1 MKKKQY
7 RYLQVKKELFDY
19 IQGLPDQTRIPPR
32 TELVERFHVTRTTV
46 DRAISEL
53 IGKGYLTSKIGSGT
67 YVVKG
72 KTSPLEPNQSIDNWG
87 LILPNI
93 AKDSYPEL
101 VRAVE
106 DVCCASMINL
116 IICNTD
122 NDSQKEYR
130 YMQKLMNSNVSG
142 IIIVPTVNNVLLDGY
157 RELKDHGIK
166 YVFCNRRVE
175 GLNAP
180 KVVGNDFYGSNLV
193 TKYLLSKGWKK
204 PAYISVPY
212 YSTSEQRYIGYQSA
226 LCENNI
232 PLREEYVIFS
242 ETAGKSHKKRGYE
255 MMKQLLALPEPPDSV
270 VCFNDMLAV
279 GVYQALE
286 EAGLMPG
293 KDIGVVGYDNT
304 HISAELPVRLT
315 TVRFPSYE
323 IGKKACEILLD
334 MVNGVEYKE
343 NHTVIFQPELIIRD
357 SC

>member
-130 YMQKLMNSNVSG
+130 YMRVSY
-142 IIIVPTVNNVLLDGY
+142 T
-157 RELKDHGIK
+157 H
-166 YVFCNRRVE
+166 
-175 GLNAP
+175 
-180 KVVGNDFYGSNLV
+180 
-193 TKYLLSKGWKK
+193 LS
-204 PAYISVPY
+204 
-212 YSTSEQRYIGYQSA
+212 
-226 LCENNI
+226 
-232 PLREEYVIFS
+232 
-242 ETAGKSHKKRGYE
+242 
-255 MMKQLLALPEPPDSV
+255 LA
-270 VCFNDMLAV
+270 
-279 GVYQALE
+279 
-286 EAGLMPG
+286 
-293 KDIGVVGYDNT
+293 
-304 HISAELPVRLT
+304 
-315 TVRFPSYE
+315 
-323 IGKKACEILLD
+323 
-334 MVNGVEYKE
+334 
-343 NHTVIFQPELIIRD
+343 
-357 SC
+357 

>member
-122 NDSQKEYR
+122 NDSHGDNISIHPMCYFECSGG
-130 YMQKLMNSNVSG
+130 LMIGN
-142 IIIVPTVNNVLLDGY
+142 
-157 RELKDHGIK
+157 IK
-166 YVFCNRRVE
+166 
-175 GLNAP
+175 
-180 KVVGNDFYGSNLV
+180 S
-193 TKYLLSKGWKK
+193 
-204 PAYISVPY
+204 
-212 YSTSEQRYIGYQSA
+212 
-226 LCENNI
+226 
-232 PLREEYVIFS
+232 
-242 ETAGKSHKKRGYE
+242 
-255 MMKQLLALPEPPDSV
+255 
-270 VCFNDMLAV
+270 
-279 GVYQALE
+279 
-286 EAGLMPG
+286 AGLPFTAEQMERHGHTQEAQMPESQPIVFLVAPATDAPRPNA
-293 KDIGVVGYDNT
+293 KDVKAVIIPKGYVAVLD
-304 HISAELPVRLT
+304 RG
-315 TVRFPSYE
+315 E
-323 IGKKACEILLD
+323 IGRAH
-334 MVNGVEYKE
+334 V
-343 NHTVIFQPELIIRD
+343 
-357 SC
+357 